1 MALASQN
8 KELAER
14 QAKAARATAIQQAW
28 ATGNLRYKLDNLQRK
43 CYDKIEECAGASFYF
58 NKARRV
64 GGSYLLTV
72 RAVEQC
78 IRKPNAQVRYAA
90 PTTKA
95 LRKIVSPNLRKV
107 LADCPPGMRP
117 KWSTLEQEYR
127 FPNGSI
133 LALAGCDAQRY
144 EDLRGTE
151 ADEIYMDEVGF
162 IDELDYILNDVL
174 LPQVQDTGGRVI
186 LVSTPPRSPTHPAVR
201 LATEHMQAGQYFTCT
216 VWDNPRKTRQEHEA
230 FFKRLARGTPLDSFY
245 RSSMFRREYLA
256 EFIVD
261 ENLAVIPE
269 WTRERAELS
278 TIEVPLPSAYDA
290 YVGIDIG
297 FRDGCAYVLGYW
309 DFPNARL
316 VITDELL
323 QFGQGQFAGANT
335 VQQRKTGL
343 LDSFQE
349 EAMKIEK
356 NRLGLKQ
363 PLRVCDNDLVV
374 IDLLNSRKFY
384 CRPADK
390 HDKELRVNA
399 LRELIRDGKLVLHPR
414 CVKLSSQLFGTIW
427 NKNRTSFERSDE
439 GHGDLLDALIYLN
452 YAVARNKDPLAGRVG
467 QYDNEIFHA
476 WEVELK
482 KQSQL
487 EQRLIDHIV
496 VAQA

>member
-1 MALASQN
+1 MKD
-8 KELAER
+8 KELDERKRIAELE
-14 QAKAARATAIQQAW
+14 QAKALAW
-28 ATGNLRYKLDNLQRK
+28 QTGRLRYKLDSLQRK
-43 CYDKIEECAGASFYF
+43 CYDRIEECAGASFYF

-107 LADCPPGMRP
+107 LADCPQGMRP

-174 LPQVQDTGGRVI
+174 LPQVQDTGGRVVM
-186 LVSTPPRSPTHPAVR
+186 VSTPARSPSHPSVR
-201 LATEHMQAGQYFTCT
+201 LANEHRAAGQFFECT
-216 VWDNPRKTRQEHEA
+216 VWDNPRKTRAEHEL
-230 FFKRLARGTPLDSFY
+230 FFKRLARGVPLDAFY

-261 ENLAVIPE
+261 ETRAVIPE
-269 WTRERAELS
+269 WTKERALECTMDL
-278 TIEVPLPSAYDA
+278 PMPSAFDA
-290 YVGIDIG
+290 YAGIDIG

-323 QFGQGQFAGANT
+323 QFGQGDANNKS
-335 VQQRKTGL
+335 VGL
-343 LDSFQE
+343 LDTFQKNAAKIDE
-349 EAMKIEK
+349 E
-356 NRLGLKQ
+356 RLGAFKR
-363 PLRVCDNDLVV
+363 PLRMCDHDL
-374 IDLLNSRKFY
+374 IAADELNRRKFY

-390 HDKELRVNA
+390 RDKEIRVNH
-399 LRELIRDGKLVLHPR
+399 LRELIRDGKLILNPR
-414 CVKLSSQLFGTIW
+414 CVKLNAQLFGTIW
-427 NKNRTSFERSDE
+427 NEQRTSFERNDG
-439 GHGDLLDALIYLN
+439 GHGDLLDALIYLSTVVN
-452 YAVARNKDPLAGRVG
+452 RNKDPLAGQIGR
-467 QYDNEIFHA
+467 YDSEVFHA
-476 WEVELK
+476 WNTEEK
-482 KQSQL
+482 KNSQL
-487 EQRLIDHIV
+487 EQRLIDHLKTGI
-496 VAQA
+496 A